1 METKKKIDLNI
12 ANKLTILRV
21 LLIPVFIVLYMTR
34 LLPHPWNR
42 IAALAVFALA
52 SYTDHLDGYL
62 ARSRGLVTD
71 FGKFMDP
78 LADKL
83 LVISALICFVERGE
97 LAGWIVII
105 IVARE
110 FIISGFRLVAASKG
124 VVIAAATLGK
134 IKTVVQM
141 IMAMLI
147 ILGWQY
153 NWYQILITIS
163 AYLSMI
169 LSIAS
174 VIEYIYKNREVL
186 YEE

>member
-1 METKKKIDLNI
+1 MGTKKKLDMNI
-12 ANKLTILRV
+12 ANRLTILRV
-21 LLIPVFIVLYMTR
+21 LLIPVFIVFYMTG

-42 IAALAVFALA
+42 ICALAVFALA
-52 SYTDHLDGYL
+52 SYTDHLDGHL
-62 ARSRGLVTD
+62 ARTRGLVTGFCIQLD
-71 FGKFMDP
+71 NIPGASHRCALRGSFGGVQRRIP
-78 LADKL
+78 
-83 LVISALICFVERGE
+83 EPR
-97 LAGWIVII
+97 
-105 IVARE
+105 
-110 FIISGFRLVAASKG
+110 VAASKG
-124 VVIAAATLGK
+124 VVIAAAMLGK

-147 ILGWQY
+147 ILGLDY
-153 NWYQILITIS
+153 SWYQILITIS